1 MTVHEMRQRLEELGT
16 DKTQPLYQR
25 PWAMASDTPFRF
37 YKLWPYRGGVQTPF
51 IVSWP
56 AEIRVHGL
64 RRQFVDMIDITPTVL
79 DIADVEAP
87 PVFEG
92 VCQIPLQGKSIRAT
106 FNNPES
112 PNPRNTQYF
121 ELWGSRGIW
130 HDGWE
135 AVGIHRPGTSFDHDR
150 WELYNVEKDF
160 SQSVNLASQYPEK
173 LDEMK
178 KLWWSEAAANGA
190 LPLLEAPRT
199 RRNTY
204 DQALQ
209 N

>member
-56 AEIRVHGL
+56 AEIRAHGL

-92 VCQIPLQGKSIRAT
+92 VCEIPLQGKSIRAT

-135 AVGIHRPGTSFDHDR
+135 AVGIHRPRYEFRPRSLGTLQRGKGFLAKR
-150 WELYNVEKDF
+150 KF
-160 SQSVNLASQYPEK
+160 SLTISGKAGRNE
-173 LDEMK
+173 
-178 KLWWSEAAANGA
+178 EAMVVGGGCEWRSSPARSAAYA
-190 LPLLEAPRT
+190 TEHL
-199 RRNTY
+199 
-204 DQALQ
+204 
-209 N
+209 